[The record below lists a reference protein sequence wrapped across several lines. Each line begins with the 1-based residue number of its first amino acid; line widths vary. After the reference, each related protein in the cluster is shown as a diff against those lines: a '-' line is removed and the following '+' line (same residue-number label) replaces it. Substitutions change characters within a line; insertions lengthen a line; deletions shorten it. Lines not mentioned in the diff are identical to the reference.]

1 MKYAADHKSS
11 YHSRI
16 KVPIFCGALLLLGFF
31 LHGHAL
37 AANSASIIDA
47 GTGIGGAFDA
57 DLKIIAHAFLDAFRV
72 IATIMTVVAGAMIAL
87 NMEQHQR
94 ILWNWILGIGLAANF
109 GLFLTDLG
117 FLDVISGAEQAA
129 KVQIYTPKLETIN
142 DEHVNIMSQMMNHY
156 RVHVIEPG
164 AKIILPVCMKIM
176 IILTLIQS
184 GYDLAFK
191 LISGDKI
198 KYMLSVV
205 LKLGFM
211 IFLMQNWIGGIG
223 LMHALN
229 TGFETIGYMAGGQG
243 IIDLEPDAICDNAF
257 KIFAHVIGSSSHFSS
272 YIPGVSTILGLLIL
286 MASTVLIFLSAIE
299 MFMARM
305 EFYTMAILVM
315 PILPFMM
322 TSKLAFLSDKA
333 IGAMF
338 NLAIKCAVIAFLTSI
353 IIPFFDSFSKQLLE
367 TKNPLDHTMIML
379 QLLLICFLIYL
390 LIKKCSVLV
399 SSLLNGQPAF
409 GGSDMTG
416 TLTGAAATAASTA
429 GAVGR
434 ASAVAANGANRT
446 SVFRELAKQ
455 AALQGTTVGKAY
467 ANARSYNMSSYSGYN
482 GGDRPKTTEEVQREH
497 REAQQRQA
505 EQQKADWD
513 KAVRIANKRLSPFQN
528 K

>member
-1 MKYAADHKSS
+1 M
-11 YHSRI
+11 
-16 KVPIFCGALLLLGFF
+16 LLGFF

-57 DLKIIAHAFLDAFRV
+57 DLKIIAHAFLDASRV

-117 FLDVISGAEQAA
+117 FLDVISGAEQAGA
-129 KVQIYTPKLETIN
+129 VQMYTPKLETIN

-164 AKIILPVCMKIM
+164 AKIILPVCLKIM

-272 YIPGVSTILGLLIL
+272 YIPGVSTILG
-286 MASTVLIFLSAIE
+286 IF
-299 MFMARM
+299 R
-305 EFYTMAILVM
+305 
-315 PILPFMM
+315 
-322 TSKLAFLSDKA
+322 K
-333 IGAMF
+333 
-338 NLAIKCAVIAFLTSI
+338 
-353 IIPFFDSFSKQLLE
+353 
-367 TKNPLDHTMIML
+367 H
-379 QLLLICFLIYL
+379 
-390 LIKKCSVLV
+390 
-399 SSLLNGQPAF
+399 
-409 GGSDMTG
+409 
-416 TLTGAAATAASTA
+416 
-429 GAVGR
+429 
-434 ASAVAANGANRT
+434 
-446 SVFRELAKQ
+446 
-455 AALQGTTVGKAY
+455 
-467 ANARSYNMSSYSGYN
+467 
-482 GGDRPKTTEEVQREH
+482 
-497 REAQQRQA
+497 
-505 EQQKADWD
+505 
-513 KAVRIANKRLSPFQN
+513 
-528 K
+528 